1 MWTSVLVLSAAVN
14 FEPARPTAVTLMLT
28 RPRPIAQLAAL
39 FLGCF
44 GTGLVAGLLVL
55 FVFQQTPLGAD
66 RANGARA
73 QIVIGAI
80 TLLAAALT
88 ASNVSWRKPATT
100 APGSAPGDPDARPMD
115 KFAQRGREFLRKG
128 RSPWVAGV
136 LGMSLGLPSVDY
148 LAVIIV
154 IGSSGAS
161 PPEQIAALLTFL
173 LFGNVFVTIPLAA
186 YLISPKRTRARIER
200 FQGWIMTRTRR
211 QIAAVVAAVGV
222 IQILLG
228 TGTLLFSAK

>member
-28 RPRPIAQLAAL
+28 RPRPIAQLVAL

-44 GTGLVAGLLVL
+44 LTGLIAGLLVL
-55 FVFQQTPLGAD
+55 FVFHQTPLGTD

-73 QIVIGAI
+73 QIIIGAVTVI
-80 TLLAAALT
+80 AAGLAAW
-88 ASNVSWRKPATT
+88 NRPWRKPE
-100 APGSAPGDPDARPMD
+100 GESAMTQTGQTRAMD
-115 KFAQRGREFLRKG
+115 KFAERGRNLLRKG
-128 RSPWVAGV
+128 RSPWLAFV

-161 PPEQIAALLTFL
+161 PLEQVAALLTFL
-173 LFGNVFVTIPLAA
+173 LLGNVFVVIPLVAF
-186 YLISPKRTRARIER
+186 IVSPTRTGTQIER
-200 FQGWIMTRTRR
+200 FQGWIMSRTR
-211 QIAAVVAAVGV
+211 QQVAAVVAVVGV

-228 TGTLLFSAK
+228 GATLWFAAR

>member
-28 RPRPIAQLAAL
+28 RPRPIAQLVAL

-44 GTGLVAGLLVL
+44 LTGLIAGLLVL
-55 FVFQQTPLGAD
+55 FVFHQTPLGAD

-73 QIVIGAI
+73 QIIIGAVTVI
-80 TLLAAALT
+80 AAGLAAW
-88 ASNVSWRKPATT
+88 NRPWRKPDAEPSTT
-100 APGSAPGDPDARPMD
+100 ESGQTRAMD
-115 KFAQRGREFLRKG
+115 KFAERGRALLRKG
-128 RSPWVAGV
+128 RSPWLAFV

-161 PPEQIAALLTFL
+161 PLEQVAALLTFL
-173 LFGNVFVTIPLAA
+173 LLGNVFVVIPLVSFMV
-186 YLISPKRTRARIER
+186 SPTRTGTQIQR
-200 FQGWIMTRTRR
+200 FQGWIMSRTR
-211 QIAAVVAAVGV
+211 QQVAAVVAVVGV

-228 TGTLLFSAK
+228 SATLWFAAR